1 MSVLTFLLAAPASTI
16 SILII
21 AVTISLISMIVYRL
35 LTDVKKLQS
44 INDEISKYNE
54 KMRDA
59 QKKGSRAELRRL
71 RREETR
77 VKILASFSTKQ
88 RMKVTLVTIIP
99 FSLVS
104 ILLGSF
110 YGARSVARLPFD
122 TPYGSDLSFYIWYTF
137 CYMSAY
143 LPLTRLFGL
152 SLSTAIPLR
161 RDRSGR
167 GG

>member
-88 RMKVTLVTIIP
+88 RMKVTLVTILP
-99 FSLVS
+99 FSMVS

-137 CYMSAY
+137 CYFSAY

-152 SLSTAIPLR
+152 SLSTAIPMR
-161 RDRSGR
+161 RDRSDRR
-167 GG
+167 G